1 MYLRLLRYVGPY
13 KALVPISVGAMAV
26 LALTTA
32 LYAFLLG
39 PGISHLVTGGERG
52 FSVVTK
58 HFPMLESVFGSSKG
72 DFSNIGLVL
81 IGVVLIKGIA
91 YGTQFITMRWI
102 GAQVVVDVRN
112 ELFRKTLDQEMSFFD
127 ERQQGEL
134 VSRFTTDVQHV
145 EVAVVDALASA
156 IRSGLVISALVLQ
169 CFLLDPWLALVAFG
183 SVPAAAIPITIFIK
197 VIRKI
202 AKSYLESL
210 GQVTAHITQALGAVR
225 LIKATAA
232 EDREVDAVVER
243 HAGFLHIMWRSIVAR
258 GLYSPAI
265 EFLGV
270 FGLAAVLW
278 YANARMAL
286 PSDHVDHLE
295 PEFFVSFFL
304 TLILIYAPIKEMS
317 RVSTLMATGL
327 GAAERIFEI
336 LDRQPTIQDPEDAV
350 VAAPFATS
358 VRFDQVHFAYPGEHA
373 DVSVLAGIDFT
384 LPQGKTFA
392 LVGMS
397 GSGKSTLVHL
407 IPRFYD
413 VTGGSVS
420 VDGVDVRELTQKSLR
435 GQIAMVSQD
444 VILLNDTLRANI
456 AYGRPEASE
465 GEVRAAAEAAQAWD
479 FITGFPKGMDTMVGD
494 RGVRLSGGQRQRIA
508 IARALLRDAPVL
520 LLDEATSA
528 LDSESERL
536 VQAALER
543 LMSGRTV
550 LVIAHRL
557 STVRRADQILVI
569 QGGVV
574 VDRGTHNELIAKD
587 GYYARQIELEIAAR
601 NQ

>member
-1 MYLRLLRYVGPY
+1 MYMRLLRYMGPY
-13 KALVPISVGAMAV
+13 KALVPVSILAMAV
-26 LALTTA
+26 LAMTTA

-39 PGISHLVTGGERG
+39 PGISHLVTSGERG

-58 HFPMLESVFGSSKG
+58 HFPALDTIFGTGAG
-72 DFSNIGLVL
+72 DFSNLGFVL
-81 IGVVLIKGIA
+81 IGVVLVKGIA
-91 YGTQFITMRWI
+91 YGTQFITLRWI

-112 ELFRKTLDQEMSFFD
+112 ELFRKTLDQEMTFFD

-183 SVPAAAIPITIFIK
+183 AVPAAAIPITVFIK

-210 GQVTAHITQALGAVR
+210 GQVTAHITQSLGAVR

-232 EDREVDAVVER
+232 EDREVDAVIER
-243 HAGFLHIMWRSIVAR
+243 HAGFLAIMWRSIVAR
-258 GLYSPAI
+258 GLYSPVI

-286 PSDHVDHLE
+286 PADHVDHLE

-304 TLILIYAPIKEMS
+304 TLVLIYAPIKEMS

-327 GAAERIFEI
+327 GAAERLFEI
-336 LDRQPTIQDPEDAV
+336 LDREPTIQDADDAQA
-350 VAAPFATS
+350 AAPFAHS
-358 VRFDQVHFAYPGEHA
+358 IDFQGVQFAYPGEHA
-373 DVSVLAGIDFT
+373 DVAVLSGIDFS

-397 GSGKSTLVHL
+397 GSGKSTLINL

-420 VDGVDVRELTQKSLR
+420 VDGTDVRQLTQQSLR
-435 GQIAMVSQD
+435 HQIAMVSQD
-444 VILLNDTLRANI
+444 VVLLNDSLRANI
-456 AYGRPEASE
+456 AYGRPEASDD
-465 GEVRAAAEAAQAWD
+465 EVRAAAEAAQAWE
-479 FITGFPKGMDTMVGD
+479 FIAGFPKGMDTVVGD

-508 IARALLRDAPVL
+508 IARALLRDAPIL

-536 VQAALER
+536 VQAALEH
-543 LMSGRTV
+543 LMTGRTV

-569 QGGVV
+569 QSGVV
-574 VDRGTHNELIAKD
+574 ADRGTHDELMAKD
-587 GYYARQIELEIAAR
+587 GYYARQIELEMAAQNR
-601 NQ
+601 